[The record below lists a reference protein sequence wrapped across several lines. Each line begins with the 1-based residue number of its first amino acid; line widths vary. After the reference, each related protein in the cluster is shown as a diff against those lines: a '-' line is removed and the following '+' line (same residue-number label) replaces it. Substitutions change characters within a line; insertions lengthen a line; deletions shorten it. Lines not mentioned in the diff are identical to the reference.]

1 MTNRTGS
8 PVLTLQPGRDRK
20 ISPLFLSAR
29 RFEARFLPASGHAGQ
44 RSTGA
49 DLDSAP
55 WLGLDRA
62 SRRRKRIHTVSDRE
76 PILNIPGVVSALTGA
91 MILIHAARDWLIGED
106 ADRQVLLTFA
116 FIPARFE
123 RSLAASW
130 GFPGGVGGDV
140 WTFATYA
147 FLHADWT
154 HLGVNVLWFLV
165 FGSAVARRFGT
176 LRSLLFFAATSA
188 AGALAHLAAVGTAF
202 VPVIGASAAVSGF
215 TAAALRFVFQMG
227 GPLGAMRASTEEA
240 YRQPALSL
248 AEMVRNGPIMGMT
261 VVWIALNVAFGA
273 VNLPMP
279 GFEGQIA
286 WQAHLGGFAAGLLL
300 FRLFDP
306 VPAGSIAAR

>member
-1 MTNRTGS
+1 MTNGTGS
-8 PVLTLQPGRDRK
+8 PVPTLQPGRDRK
-20 ISPLFLSAR
+20 ISPLFLSTGAISHD
-29 RFEARFLPASGHAGQ
+29 FPPFAGHARQVGG
-44 RSTGA
+44 GA
-49 DLDSAP
+49 DLDSRAR
-55 WLGLDRA
+55 LGLERA
-62 SRRRKRIHTVSDRE
+62 SRRRERIHTVSDRE
-76 PILNIPGVVSALTGA
+76 PILNIPGVVTVLTGA

-123 RSLAASW
+123 HSLAASW
-130 GFPGGVGGDV
+130 GFPGGVGADI
-140 WTFATYA
+140 WTFVTYA

-165 FGSAVARRFGT
+165 FGSAVARRFGM
-176 LRSLLFFAATSA
+176 LRSVLFFAATAA

-227 GPLGAMRASTEEA
+227 GPLGAMRASAEDA

-273 VNLPMP
+273 VNLPLP

-286 WQAHLGGFAAGLLL
+286 WQAHLGGFVAGLLL
-300 FRLFDP
+300 FRFFDP